1 MAIGFVR
8 PNQSTRLDMK
18 LGLITDIHEQVGLLR
33 SALDQLKREQVDQIV
48 MLGDVLELGERMQE
62 TCELLADAQVI
73 GVWGNHDFGLCDGP
87 SPAIRER
94 YGDTVIDFMSS
105 LQPRLEIDGCLFQHV
120 EPWLNPNDILDL
132 WYFEGVPDTPEK
144 VARIFQA
151 VPNRLSFAGH
161 FHRWLMVT
169 PDGMTDWAG
178 DTTVHLEE
186 PERYFVVIG
195 ALCYGRYAIFDTE
208 SFELVPRQIEVR

>member
-1 MAIGFVR
+1 
-8 PNQSTRLDMK
+8 MK
-18 LGLITDIHEQVGLLR
+18 LGLITDIHEHVELLR
-33 SALDQLKREQVDQIV
+33 SALDQLRREQVDQIV
-48 MLGDVLELGERMQE
+48 MLGDVFELGERMQE

-73 GVWGNHDFGLCDGP
+73 GVWGNHDLGLCDHP
-87 SPAIRER
+87 SPAIREK

-105 LQPRLEIDGCLFQHV
+105 LQPRLEIEGCLFQHV

-132 WYFEGVPDTPEK
+132 WYFEGVPDTPEM

-161 FHRWLMVT
+161 FHRWLIVT
-169 PDGMTDWAG
+169 PDGMTDWVGEDAVQLTG
-178 DTTVHLEE
+178 

-195 ALCYGRYAIFDTE
+195 ALCYGRYAVFDTDT
-208 SFELVPRQIEVR
+208 FELVPREIG